1 MELFSCTFV
10 CMYIQIYDAYTD
22 HLVSSIFLHILFW
35 CILDLLICHSS
46 LSACMVY
53 VESIIHPSFNRAFL
67 SCPIQILFRSRVTAS
82 HSYKPTHHHQRIY
95 HHTHFSSLYL
105 NDNIALSYQ
114 SKFSSS
120 IIDIHLIE
128 KNSFVQLVIQMLLHM
143 LAIKHRQLS
152 WLK

>member
-1 MELFSCTFV
+1 MYFGFAHLSLLIKCLHGV
-10 CMYIQIYDAYTD
+10 CRI
-22 HLVSSIFLHILFW
+22 HHSSIVQPRILVVPYSNT
-35 CILDLLICHSS
+35 LPVKSDS
-46 LSACMVY
+46 V
-53 VESIIHPSFNRAFL
+53 SF
-67 SCPIQILFRSRVTAS
+67 I
-82 HSYKPTHHHQRIY
+82 PTHHHHQRIY

-152 WLK
+152 